1 MTFEADPIV
10 RFGGLKFKTM
20 LMIHRSLKTFFCTCV
35 PALLLLL
42 SGGLTAQDEDL
53 KFIDNT
59 YVDHIKTV
67 RLHINGFPH
76 SYPFIELNG
85 NAQLRLSFDDLSD
98 EVRRYSYKFI
108 HCDQDWEPSGLSS
121 LEFNSGYS
129 TDYLEDYD
137 FSLRTLKEYVHYD
150 LTFPN
155 RNMKLDASGNYLLV
169 VYDEEDDAFPVIT
182 RRFMVHENIAGMS
195 GRIMR
200 SAQVDKIHTHQEVDI
215 TVNTKQ
221 LNLKA
226 PMRELSLTVLQN
238 NRWDNAIFGIIPNLL
253 KPDYVRFDYQG
264 KVSFQGGNEFRNLD
278 IRSVRAPRTQ
288 MAGITN
294 EGDFYAMM
302 MEAEK
307 PRDTGTYLSYF
318 DLNGDYVNFR
328 FDRAV
333 LTLADEFLQENFD
346 RLRFDYN
353 GEYIEMTWV
362 LQTPFPLDRDVYIFG
377 GLSEYQL
384 KPNLKMIWNPQINA
398 YVGRTMLKQGFYNYH
413 YVTEQKPEKGSTD
426 RINYDELEGSFDET
440 ENDYLTLVYW
450 RPIGGRYDRLVGAL
464 LLNSTLD

>member
-1 MTFEADPIV
+1 
-10 RFGGLKFKTM
+10 
-20 LMIHRSLKTFFCTCV
+20 
-35 PALLLLL
+35 
-42 SGGLTAQDEDL
+42 
-53 KFIDNT
+53 
-59 YVDHIKTV
+59 
-67 RLHINGFPH
+67 
-76 SYPFIELNG
+76 
-85 NAQLRLSFDDLSD
+85 
-98 EVRRYSYKFI
+98 
-108 HCDQDWEPSGLSS
+108 
-121 LEFNSGYS
+121 
-129 TDYLEDYD
+129 
-137 FSLRTLKEYVHYD
+137 
-150 LTFPN
+150 
-155 RNMKLDASGNYLLV
+155 MKLDASGNYLLV
-169 VYDEEDDAFPVIT
+169 VYDEEEDAFPVIT

-200 SAQVDKIHTHQEVDI
+200 PAQVDKIHTHQEVDL

-221 LNLKA
+221 MNLKA
-226 PMRELSLTVLQN
+226 PMRELSVTVLQN
-238 NRWDNAIFGIIPNLL
+238 NRWDNAITGLVPNLL

-278 IRSVRAPRTQ
+278 IRSIRAPRTQ

-307 PRDTGTYLSYF
+307 PRDTGTYLNYF

-328 FDRAV
+328 FDRDV
-333 LTLADEFLQENFD
+333 LTLADEVLQESFE
-346 RLRFDYN
+346 RLRFDFN

-384 KPNLKMIWNPQINA
+384 KPNLKMVWNPLINA
-398 YVGRTMLKQGFYNYH
+398 YVGRTMLKQGFYNYY

-440 ENDYLTLVYW
+440 ENDYLALAYW